1 MKSKTVIAMAL
12 GLIFQLAQ
20 VVPGMAAIMADCR
33 IGAESCECCAGLT
46 SCPCAQESEPV
57 RNPLPLP
64 PDSGQTLKVPLAKAS
79 GTRVSP
85 EAIHGPQTSVSSM
98 IAIPVTSP
106 STGYTGIP
114 LSVAFCS
121 FVI

>member
-1 MKSKTVIAMAL
+1 MKSKAVIALIL

-20 VVPGMAAIMADCR
+20 VLPGVAAIMADCR
-33 IGAESCECCAGLT
+33 FAAESCECCAGLT
-46 SCPCAQESEPV
+46 SCPCAEDGEPV
-57 RNPLPLP
+57 RNPMPLA
-64 PDSGQTLKVPLAKAS
+64 PDSGKTLKVPLAKTS

-85 EAIHGPQTSVSSM
+85 ETISGPQAIVPSV
-98 IAIPVTSP
+98 IATPVTGP
-106 STGYTGIP
+106 WIGYTGVP